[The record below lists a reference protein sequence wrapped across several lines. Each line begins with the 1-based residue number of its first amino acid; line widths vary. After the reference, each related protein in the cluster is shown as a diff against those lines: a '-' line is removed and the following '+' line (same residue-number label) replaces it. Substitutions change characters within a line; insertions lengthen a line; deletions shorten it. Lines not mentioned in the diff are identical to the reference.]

1 MKMTSDCQT
10 VATCSREIRIA
21 IFVCFLN
28 AGVSACGIEIAKALR
43 KLNVKNI
50 VIRVFS
56 WKGPESIT
64 YEHLAKGFDISYYGN
79 TIDQETWSGLLKAE
93 HDGRAGLMHDKAWM
107 KRNIQGAIKAIQ
119 DFSPTVV
126 VHGIVPEAAV
136 ASQILH
142 VPNFLYGPIPL
153 WDHEWMESVLCRDV
167 PDAQATWLTD
177 FLPLRIRQGLMHVLF
192 HQRMKARTAIMD
204 AATECQWTPTEPPSS
219 IFRSDYYLLKDL
231 RSNYEDTFKLGAN
244 IKFVGPMYP
253 KTRQI
258 TADEE
263 EIVQEFLLLEVARK
277 LFVTMGSSGAKEYFI
292 EAVKAIGELSIPAL
306 VALAPGRCS
315 IKDIESAIGAVP
327 HHVFLTEK
335 FVPADIVASQVDV
348 VISHGGQGTV
358 QTALGSGTPIVG
370 VGMQWEQQFNLDNA
384 ARQGAAVRI
393 DKRKWNS
400 YSIQEAVTEVLD
412 HESYSQSAKRI
423 QKEIVKTNSA
433 DTAARFILDIAQ
445 SR

>member
-1 MKMTSDCQT
+1 
-10 VATCSREIRIA
+10 
-21 IFVCFLN
+21 
-28 AGVSACGIEIAKALR
+28 
-43 KLNVKNI
+43 
-50 VIRVFS
+50 
-56 WKGPESIT
+56 
-64 YEHLAKGFDISYYGN
+64 
-79 TIDQETWSGLLKAE
+79 
-93 HDGRAGLMHDKAWM
+93 
-107 KRNIQGAIKAIQ
+107 
-119 DFSPTVV
+119 
-126 VHGIVPEAAV
+126 
-136 ASQILH
+136 
-142 VPNFLYGPIPL
+142 
-153 WDHEWMESVLCRDV
+153 
-167 PDAQATWLTD
+167 
-177 FLPLRIRQGLMHVLF
+177 MHVLF

-292 EAVKAIGELSIPAL
+292 EAVKAIGELGIPAL

-335 FVPADIVASQVDV
+335 FVPADVVASQVDV